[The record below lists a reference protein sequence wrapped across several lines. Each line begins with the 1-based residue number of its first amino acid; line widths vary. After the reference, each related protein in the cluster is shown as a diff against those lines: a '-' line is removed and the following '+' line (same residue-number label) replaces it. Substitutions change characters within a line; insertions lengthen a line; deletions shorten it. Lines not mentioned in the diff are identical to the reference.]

1 MNIID
6 QARKNKIKNFF
17 YASSSSIYGDSTK
30 FPLNENQTPRPKNIY
45 GLSKKL
51 NEQIANFYSNCFNMN
66 CTGLRFF
73 TIYGE
78 WGDGYV
84 YA

>member
-1 MNIID
+1 MHL
-6 QARKNKIKNFF
+6 
-17 YASSSSIYGDSTK
+17 SSSIYGDSTK

-66 CTGLRFF
+66 CTGLRFLQF
-73 TIYGE
+73 MENG
-78 WGDGYV
+78 GDRICLCLNYLRLQQIMTSFI
-84 YA
+84 